1 MLAIAFDQI
10 EVTRPVQQ
18 PGSLVAVADLL
29 QLLLDPIEIVAGD
42 DRGG

>member
-10 EVTRPVQQ
+10 EVAGPVQQ
-18 PGSLVAVADLL
+18 PRGLVAVADLL
-29 QLLLDPIEIVAGD
+29 QLLLDPFEIVAGH